1 MEVTVM
7 KTLAKKENPLEL
19 RGPSLVAKS
28 SAFCFAAFSP
38 SGAVNARFDTLR
50 NWSFQ
55 HRWHRL
61 LPRIFIRAILA
72 QCDMQWTCKI
82 AVIAQCVGGRKREI
96 YFAFEATVWLN
107 DYSCYH

>member
-50 NWSFQ
+50 N
-55 HRWHRL
+55 
-61 LPRIFIRAILA
+61 
-72 QCDMQWTCKI
+72 
-82 AVIAQCVGGRKREI
+82 
-96 YFAFEATVWLN
+96 
-107 DYSCYH
+107 